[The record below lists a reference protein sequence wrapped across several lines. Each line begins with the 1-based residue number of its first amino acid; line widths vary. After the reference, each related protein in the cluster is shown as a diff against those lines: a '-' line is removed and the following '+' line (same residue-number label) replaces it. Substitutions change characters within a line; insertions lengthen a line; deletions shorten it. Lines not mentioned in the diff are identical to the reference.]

1 MVLNRFVGIMVQISI
16 IILFRIS
23 LKISSLCLILFFVCL
38 WFCHDSPFTNKLLN
52 ILAIYKTFL
61 HYITSLSVSWS
72 FTSSK
77 SLTFT
82 ASSTVPE
89 VEVSL
94 LCYFYH
100 LFFLLTFLQLF
111 LIIPKLL
118 QNNSRIASAIK
129 IPKIIPT

>member
-1 MVLNRFVGIMVQISI
+1 MLNRFVGIMVQISI
-16 IILFRIS
+16 IILFRIF
-23 LKISSLCLILFFVCL
+23 LKISSLCLILFFLCL
-38 WFCHDSPFTNKLLN
+38 WFCHYSPFTNKLLN
-52 ILAIYKTFL
+52 ILAIYKTFP
-61 HYITSLSVSWS
+61 HSITSLSVSWS

-100 LFFLLTFLQLF
+100 LFFLLTFLLF
-111 LIIPKLL
+111 YNLL
-118 QNNSRIASAIK
+118 CSIFYFKFQQFAQRLAV
-129 IPKIIPT
+129 